1 MISLQPSIQQI
12 KEITSYNDATP
23 IGILIA
29 IVLASGYIMYLLY
42 KTGKDKDVKH
52 EERIQKLYEAHALQ
66 IAVLN
71 KEYIEELKSFNIMLL
86 KVNNQ
91 YSDSLR
97 NINDSIRNLIDLK
110 KS

>member
-12 KEITSYNDATP
+12 KEITSYNDAT
-23 IGILIA
+23 ISGILIA
-29 IVLASGYIMYLLY
+29 VVLAFGSVIYLLY

-52 EERIQKLYEAHALQ
+52 EERIQKLYEAHAQQ
-66 IAVLN
+66 IAILN
-71 KEYIEELKSFNIMLL
+71 KEYIEELKSFNVMLL